1 MKKAIFLTSIAFL
14 LVGCQNNNFDKTD
27 NYELVI
33 NENSCMNCYKK
44 IYEFDDGT
52 KVYSSCTEITY
63 KTENGEISLYDALEQ
78 NLLTASDLEKEQ
90 IFKIFK
96 PNMDT
101 NYAICNE

>member
-14 LVGCQNNNFDKTD
+14 LVGCQNNSFDKTD

-33 NENSCMNCYKK
+33 NEKSCMNCYAK
-44 IYEFDDGT
+44 IYEFEDGT
-52 KVYSSCTEITY
+52 KVYNSCTDITY
-63 KTENGEISLYDALEQ
+63 KTEDGEISLYDALEQ
-78 NLLTASDLEKEQ
+78 NLLTASDLEKEG
-90 IFKIFK
+90 FKIIK